1 MNKPVYLGLSILG
14 LSKIL
19 MHDFWSVY
27 VNPNYGKKTKL
38 CYIDTD
44 NSIVYIKT
52 DYIYKD
58 IAVVETKSD
67 TSNYELDRPLLNEKK
82 LKVIGLR

>member
-1 MNKPVYLGLSILG
+1 MVKKQSCVIL
-14 LSKIL
+14 I
-19 MHDFWSVY
+19 
-27 VNPNYGKKTKL
+27 
-38 CYIDTD
+38 D

-67 TSNYELDRPLLNEKK
+67 TSNYELDKPLLNEKK

>member
-19 MHDFWSVY
+19 MHDFWSFY

-67 TSNYELDRPLLNEKK
+67 TSNYELDKPLLNEKK

>member
-1 MNKPVYLGLSILG
+1 MNKSIYLGLSILG

-19 MHDFWSVY
+19 MHDFWSDY
-27 VNPNYGKKTKL
+27 ANPNYGKKTKL
-38 CYIDTD
+38 CYIDTE

-58 IAVVETKSD
+58 TAVVETKSD
-67 TSNYELDRPLLNEKK
+67 TSNYELDKPLPNEKK